1 MAIEDIYGLSFGL
14 LVLILV
20 TIVTVVVI
28 WQGLASWRA
37 VKVASRE
44 DAYRKLAEG
53 FSENVRTLREQQ
65 DAIGRDIAEL
75 RERSMRI
82 EQLLKQVE

>member
-1 MAIEDIYGLSFGL
+1 MEVSDIYGLTFGV

-37 VKVASRE
+37 VKIASQE
-44 DAYRKLAEG
+44 EAYRKLAES
-53 FSENVRTLREQQ
+53 FSETAHELRRQQ
-65 DAIGRDIAEL
+65 EEMARDVTDL
-75 RERSMRI
+75 RERSERI

>member
-1 MAIEDIYGLSFGL
+1 MTTEEIYGLTFGV

-53 FSENVRTLREQQ
+53 FSESVRTLREQQ